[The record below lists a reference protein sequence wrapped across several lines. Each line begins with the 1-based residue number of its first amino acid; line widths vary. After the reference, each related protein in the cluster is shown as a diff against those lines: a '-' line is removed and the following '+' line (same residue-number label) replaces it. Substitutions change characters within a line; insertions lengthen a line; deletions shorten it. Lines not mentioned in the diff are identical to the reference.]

1 MSTRLRFQ
9 ESGVEVQGAYNVQQV
24 PWHASIVVLLRLLY
38 VAAADVWV
46 ARLLLLLS

>member
-1 MSTRLRFQ
+1 
-9 ESGVEVQGAYNVQQV
+9 
-24 PWHASIVVLLRLLY
+24 VVLLRLLY